1 MGSVVCTTWIPH
13 IGVTACSGRSK
24 VPNTFWIFN
33 SEIKLTFNLNK
44 IHSYTYLFLP
54 SQDVL
59 LVRCTPD
66 WISQNHVLASCRSVL
81 RSQGILG
88 LNRAPC
94 MAVFLERLPT
104 LLQEQYSYE
113 KVHTLSHQNWKFKIL
128 YMHCPFN
135 EPITDKLLILRIN
148 LWYFV
153 EKIEFLQFIWFCIYA
168 KYNLKYISANK
179 CPIFLINKIK
189 YKLLARYLKNIVT
202 YKIKN
207 AWKRKRKN
215 TLKKM
220 GNGNKRKCQ

>member
-1 MGSVVCTTWIPH
+1 MFNPCTH
-13 IGVTACSGRSK
+13 
-24 VPNTFWIFN
+24 
-33 SEIKLTFNLNK
+33 
-44 IHSYTYLFLP
+44 LFLP

-104 LLQEQYSYE
+104 LLQEQYGYE
-113 KVHTLSHQNWKFKIL
+113 KVHTLSHQNWKFKIH
-128 YMHCPFN
+128 YTYCPFN
-135 EPITDKLLILRIN
+135 EVYFALFVLWLITDKLLILRIN

-153 EKIEFLQFIWFCIYA
+153 EKIEYWQFTIWFCIYA
-168 KYNLKYISANK
+168 KYKLKFISANK

-189 YKLLARYLKNIVT
+189 
-202 YKIKN
+202 
-207 AWKRKRKN
+207 
-215 TLKKM
+215 
-220 GNGNKRKCQ
+220 